1 MDDSRK
7 QPPAVQQGIAPP
19 AATRPRRTAA
29 GQDAISAGL
38 RALWAALEDEPVPD
52 DFLKLLDRIEAGQP
66 LPTTPAPEPD
76 SGPASGQDT

>member
-7 QPPAVQQGIAPP
+7 QPPAVQQGNPQP
-19 AATRPRRTAA
+19 AATRPRRTTA

-52 DFLKLLDRIEAGQP
+52 DFLKLLDQIEAGQP
-66 LPTTPAPEPD
+66 LPATPTPEPD
-76 SGPASGQDT
+76 SGSVSEQDT